1 MKHPAPKSISTEA
14 QAFIAS
20 APPLSTTQ
28 ITADNIQMI
37 RDEVAAGYKPTVDQ
51 VCKTYDPTITEISIA
66 GVPVQKVQAGPDAPD
81 DGRVIFYI
89 FGGGFVTGDPTT
101 DQIVT
106 VPLAHKTG
114 ATVYAPHYRLAPEHL
129 YPAATDDCFTVYKA
143 LLDQVGADRIAI
155 SGESAGGNL
164 ALSVMSQAHGAGLP
178 LPLAAALFSPFGDF
192 TLASD
197 TLATLKDVEPT
208 LGNAESMVATY
219 TPAGQ
224 DMKDPT
230 LSPLYADF
238 DATWPP
244 TLFTTGTRDLLLS
257 ESARL
262 STAMRQAG
270 VDVSLHVWEGM
281 WHVFE
286 FYPQLPE
293 AQKSLCEV
301 ADFLNEHFG

>member
-1 MKHPAPKSISTEA
+1 M
-14 QAFIAS
+14 
-20 APPLSTTQ
+20 
-28 ITADNIQMI
+28 
-37 RDEVAAGYKPTVDQ
+37 
-51 VCKTYDPTITEISIA
+51 
-66 GVPVQKVQAGPDAPD
+66 APD
-81 DGRVIFYI
+81 
-89 FGGGFVTGDPTT
+89 
-101 DQIVT
+101 
-106 VPLAHKTG
+106 
-114 ATVYAPHYRLAPEHL
+114 
-129 YPAATDDCFTVYKA
+129 YPC
-143 LLDQVGADRIAI
+143 RW
-155 SGESAGGNL
+155 
-164 ALSVMSQAHGAGLP
+164 LP
-178 LPLAAALFSPFGDF
+178 LCSRPLVISLLP
-192 TLASD
+192 
-197 TLATLKDVEPT
+197 V
-208 LGNAESMVATY
+208 